1 MVIHMASVL
10 GSILGGG
17 AVSGAIGA
25 LKDTLVWIGEKLL
38 ELLKEAGRYVKQL
51 VGGIMR
57 FTIQE
62 YQRHPLASTMAFN
75 MLVYMLMGG

>member
-1 MVIHMASVL
+1 MASVI
-10 GSILGGG
+10 GSVLGGG
-17 AVSGAIGA
+17 AISGAIGA
-25 LKDTLVWIGEKLL
+25 VKDTLVWIGEKLL

-51 VGGIMR
+51 MGRLMR

-75 MLVYMLMGG
+75 MLIYMLMGG